1 MFQRIKLKRLY
12 FMGTGF
18 GCHLTSYDHTPTK
31 VFVSLASKSVGF
43 VLNVQH
49 DRLRLQKCLGPL
61 VVPIL

>member
-1 MFQRIKLKRLY
+1 
-12 FMGTGF
+12 MGTGF